1 MQNLIFSCI
10 ESRIE
15 NDQTF
20 YASFKLGPF
29 YLNQGVTVANT
40 LRRILLSN
48 IEGLSIVFV
57 KIEGVKHEYSILKGV
72 QESVLEILMNLKQ
85 IQLTTAH
92 EIYKPQIAYLNV
104 RGPKI
109 IYSSDIE
116 LPSQIHCADPFQYIA
131 TLASDGLLKIKL
143 FICQGKRY
151 YLQESL
157 KRIIKKNFK
166 KYINSKIREYLFL
179 DAIFLPVNKVNF
191 IIEQN
196 KELIKEFII
205 LEIWT
210 KSGVNPKL
218 LIYKA
223 VNEVI
228 QILMPFR
235 IFKDSKTSS
244 LPLPNYYAL
253 NNQNIK
259 EKIRNKIFNKADA
272 IRLQNK
278 LLTLDIG
285 NLNLSYQTFIY
296 LKRLKINQVAD
307 LVKKSENEFQKLKDF
322 DPKIL
327 TVINSNL
334 AQFGLSLKNN

>member
-15 NDQTF
+15 DDQKF

-29 YLNQGVTVANT
+29 YLNQGLTIANI

-48 IEGLSIVFV
+48 LEGISIVFV

-85 IQLTTAH
+85 IQLTTNY
-92 EIYKPQIAYLNV
+92 EIYKPQTAYLNV
-104 RGPKI
+104 RGPKK
-109 IYSSDIE
+109 IYSSDIQ
-116 LPSQIHCADPFQYIA
+116 LPEHIQCVNPFQYIA
-131 TLASDGLLKIKL
+131 TIACDGLLKIKL

-151 YLQESL
+151 FLQESL
-157 KRIIKKNFK
+157 KRVIEQNFK
-166 KYINSKIREYLFL
+166 KYINLGIRDYLFL
-179 DAIFLPVNKVNF
+179 DALFLPVNKVNF

-196 KELIKEFII
+196 NELMKEFII

-210 KSGVNPKL
+210 SSGFHPKL

-223 VNEVI
+223 INEII

-235 IFKDSKTSS
+235 LFKPSKTYN
-244 LPLPNYYAL
+244 LLLPNHIL
-253 NNQNIK
+253 GKQTIK
-259 EKIRNKIFNKADA
+259 EKIQNKILNKVDF
-272 IRLQNK
+272 IKLQKK

-285 NLNLSYQTFIY
+285 NLSLSYQTYIY
-296 LKRLKINQVAD
+296 LKRLKINQVSD
-307 LVKKSENEFQKLKDF
+307 LVKKSKHDFQALKNF
-322 DPKIL
+322 NPTIL
-327 TVINSNL
+327 ADITSNL
-334 AQFGLSLKNN
+334 ERFGLSLKND

>member
-15 NDQTF
+15 NDQNF

-29 YLNQGVTVANT
+29 YSNQGLTIANM

-48 IEGLSIVFV
+48 LEGLSIVFV

-85 IQLTTAH
+85 IQLTTNR

-109 IYSSDIE
+109 IYSSDIQ
-116 LPSQIHCADPFQYIA
+116 LPSQIQCVDPFQYIA
-131 TLASDGLLKIKL
+131 TLAADGLLKIKL

-157 KRIIKKNFK
+157 KRIIKQKFK

-196 KELIKEFII
+196 NELIKEFII

-210 KSGVNPKL
+210 KSGVHPKL

-223 VNEVI
+223 INEAI
-228 QILMPFR
+228 QILTPFR
-235 IFKDSKTSS
+235 VFKTSKTSS
-244 LPLPNYYAL
+244 LLLPNYAF
-253 NNQNIK
+253 NKQNIK
-259 EKIRNKIFNKADA
+259 EKIRNKILNKVDFVQ
-272 IRLQNK
+272 LQKK

-285 NLNLSYQTFIY
+285 NLNLSYQTYIY
-296 LKRLKINQVAD
+296 LKHLKINQVAD
-307 LVKKSENEFQKLKDF
+307 IVKKSKNEFQNLKNF
-322 DPKIL
+322 NPQIL
-327 TVINSNL
+327 TDINSNL
-334 AQFGLSLKNN
+334 EQFGLSLKSD